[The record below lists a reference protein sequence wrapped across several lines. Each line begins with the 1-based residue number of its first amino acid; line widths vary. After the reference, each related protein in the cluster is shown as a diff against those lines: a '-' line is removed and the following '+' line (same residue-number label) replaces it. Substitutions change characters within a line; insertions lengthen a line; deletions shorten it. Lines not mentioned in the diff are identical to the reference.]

1 MKKHKIAAIL
11 MIIHGGFMEVGGILA
26 MIPALMFGTDKFDIG
41 KYFEFKFQYFQENLY
56 LMMIMGAMYGVLRLI
71 GAIGL
76 LKNRMW
82 GFVLSVIN
90 CTITIALM
98 MFLLPAGIMD
108 GILAGTALVLI
119 LMQYYGDNGI
129 VE

>member
-82 GFVLSVIN
+82 GVRVISNKLYYYN
-90 CTITIALM
+90 CPYDVFAASRNHGWNTCWY
-98 MFLLPAGIMD
+98 GIGFNID
-108 GILAGTALVLI
+108 AILW
-119 LMQYYGDNGI
+119 
-129 VE
+129 